1 VKSVYPGSIKVGDLV
16 YDEATDK
23 FQRVVATGGEQ
34 GSGPRPSR
42 AWVAYEGNPRIAEL
56 DLNEHYIVKRAADA
70 DARAAAM
77 TAGRFPPHEDD
88 EEVVVDA
95 QTFPV
100 VCQAWLESERG
111 WGCRPDGYTVHL
123 SMADHREWIKH
134 QEANLPTQVPDEYS
148 RPAGEPFLHEVSS
161 EIHNE
166 LLEAKAR
173 NARGITVLQCNA
185 ARLKI
190 PSKR

>member
-1 VKSVYPGSIKVGDLV
+1 MKSVNPESLKVGDLV

-70 DARAAAM
+70 EARAA
-77 TAGRFPPHEDD
+77 TTTGHSPSCDD
-88 EEVVVDA
+88 EAEDA

-111 WGCRPDGYTVHL
+111 WGSRPDGYTVHL
-123 SMADHREWIKH
+123 SMADHREWIKRH
-134 QEANLPTQVPDEYS
+134 DANLPTQVPDEYS
-148 RPAGEPFLHEVSS
+148 RPSGEPFLHEVSS

-166 LLEAKAR
+166 LLEVKAR
-173 NARGITVLQCNA
+173 NGHGIAVLQCNA

-190 PSKR
+190 PPKR